1 MPEVSGIVTLF
12 STCAWTDTIPAG
24 LVCQSE
30 QSLPEWHCCTGPH
43 MGTAGQRGRR
53 TSKPESSFHLDFH
66 EVRLAY
72 YLSDLSHACLPQQWL
87 ACHYLHVME
96 IILLTGERSKVGGRK
111 EKMFLACLLPTSHA
125 KFSYFSVLENKKT
138 KPNPRPHRWKSRG
151 CKFSDG
157 SWAVQHYIK
166 FDLWHPRVQD
176 NSLKHTHSQEKWLCN
191 AVWPFHI
198 LFSLSHNIARLSL
211 LSQK

>member
-1 MPEVSGIVTLF
+1 MPEVSRIVMLF

-24 LVCQSE
+24 LVCLAE

-53 TSKPESSFHLDFH
+53 TSKSESSFHLDFH

-125 KFSYFSVLENKKT
+125 KFSYFSVLENKT
-138 KPNPRPHRWKSRG
+138 KPQAPPLKKPRMQVFRRQLSSAALYQVRFMASQSAG
-151 CKFSDG
+151 QF
-157 SWAVQHYIK
+157 
-166 FDLWHPRVQD
+166 
-176 NSLKHTHSQEKWLCN
+176 LKTHSQSGKVTL
-191 AVWPFHI
+191 
-198 LFSLSHNIARLSL
+198 
-211 LSQK
+211 